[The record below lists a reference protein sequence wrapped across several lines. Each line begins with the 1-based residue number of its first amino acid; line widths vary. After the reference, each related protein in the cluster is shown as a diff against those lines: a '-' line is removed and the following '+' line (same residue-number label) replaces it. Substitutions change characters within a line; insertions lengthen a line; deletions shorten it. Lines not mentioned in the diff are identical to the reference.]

1 MARKFSACKGKT
13 LCRENNTECR
23 TRDRSLQEI
32 HTTRRLF
39 DGLGSLIVDM
49 GYRNINDFL
58 FYVASKVSKRVAHL
72 KNLKRQALSNG
83 FHRMG

>member
-1 MARKFSACKGKT
+1 MARKFSACIGKT
-13 LCRENNTECR
+13 LYRENDTEYR
-23 TRDRSLQEI
+23 TSDRSPQEI
-32 HTTRRLF
+32 HRMRRLI

-58 FYVASKVSKRVAHL
+58 FYVASKVSKKVAHL